1 MGKFIIPFLFSLQ
14 LFAEEDKDKKKESVD
29 ISSIDNL
36 QDWVDNTAKFMA
48 DAKTKAEADEA
59 VIKVK
64 DEKIIALEKEVSDI
78 GDLVVINKNRWKD
91 TDPERAKDY
100 EFGKWLGAIQ
110 HRDFKALA
118 AFDTK
123 ILITN
128 RAQPDM
134 AKIIPIGEAG
144 KYLKNLSGIGQKI
157 DPHPGEGFQKDLGT
171 PLTGDATGTDAQYL
185 VPQTM
190 YETTILK
197 TADAL
202 SEIIPKF
209 TRKMMT
215 GRLHR
220 YPVQS
225 TKAGF
230 TFVTN
235 EVTSKTEAN
244 PTWGKVDVEAE
255 TYAFWAGV
263 TDELME
269 DTFADIGGEIR
280 QQGIDAWVIT
290 VETGML
296 DGTGSSP
303 TPITG
308 ILRGSTHSLVMD
320 TNSILNADWDD
331 LQNLSAKLTTKGK
344 RVGAGYMMHPTIWDI
359 FATSKDADGRFYFM
373 PNAAV
378 PRTARGYP
386 IWTSDNMPDIDD
398 DTADK
403 AFIAFGNPTYTI
415 FGIRM
420 GMEFKYFTETFY
432 AVQDDEN
439 FFRVRTRLG
448 GIVGQPGNYA
458 VLKTKA

>member
-1 MGKFIIPFLFSLQ
+1 MPDEIKKHVEITGDDGVEKLQ
-14 LFAEEDKDKKKESVD
+14 A
-29 ISSIDNL
+29 
-36 QDWVDNTAKFMA
+36 WVDNTETIITDMQA
-48 DAKTKAEADEA
+48 KAEADEA
-59 VIKVK
+59 AIKVK
-64 DEKIIALEKEVSDI
+64 DEEIVTLKKEVADI
-78 GDLVVINKNRWKD
+78 GDLVVINKGRYKG
-91 TDPERAKDY
+91 TEPEMEKNY
-100 EFGKWLGAIQ
+100 QFGKWLGAIQ
-110 HRDFKALA
+110 HRDFKTLSG
-118 AFDTK
+118 FGTK
-123 ILITN
+123 VLVTN
-128 RAQPDM
+128 RNQPDM
-134 AKIIPIGEAG
+134 AKVMPLSEAG
-144 KYLKNLSGIGQKI
+144 KYLNNLSAIGMKA
-157 DPHPGEGFQKDLGT
+157 DVHDGVKTDLGT

-197 TADAL
+197 TADAA

-209 TRKMMT
+209 TRKSMT

-235 EVTSKTEAN
+235 EVTSKTEQN
-244 PTWGKVDVEAE
+244 PTWTNVDVEAE
-255 TYAFWAGV
+255 TYAFWVGV

-280 QQGIDAWVIT
+280 QQGLDAWVIT

-296 DGTGSSP
+296 NGTGSTP

-308 ILRGSTHSLVMD
+308 ILQDTGTNVLAMD
-320 TNSILNADWDD
+320 SNSILNVDWDD
-331 LQNLSAKLTTKGK
+331 LQALSAKLTTKGK
-344 RVGAGYMMHPTIWDI
+344 RVGAGYMMHETVWDI
-359 FATSKDADGRFYFM
+359 LANSKDADGRFYFN
-373 PNAAV
+373 PSAAV
-378 PRTARGYP
+378 PRSARGYP
-386 IWTSDNMPDIDD
+386 VWTSDNMPDTDD
-398 DTADK
+398 DASDT

-415 FGIRM
+415 LGIRM
-420 GMEFKYFTETFY
+420 GMEFKYFTETMH

-448 GIVGQPGNYA
+448 GAVGQPANYA